1 MLWGQII
8 AVPEPC
14 PSADFLGAERTPSCG
29 HGGLAPRPGGAG
41 EAFPHAG
48 HGTLPYFPTP
58 SISPQ
63 NNPPSHIPG
72 SQRTP
77 SRAGGRLFSQ
87 SPAHE
92 LTSPSANPR
101 RCNWDVSDIQVKT
114 KPTSSCFAFLRRNHL
129 FPQILFRLL
138 KAIGCSRAPRTS
150 WGAWA
155 HGWPYS
161 GDPKGRAAAPPAH
174 AGSFHPWV
182 KPEARHEPWCSS
194 GRRLRGAARMKN
206 PRDPCPEKK
215 QDPGVPVGLVAGLG
229 ESSSQQTSEDQFSA
243 CKQSRQLSG
252 SSAAFQS
259 NQGCL
264 A

>member
-8 AVPEPC
+8 AVREPC

-29 HGGLAPRPGGAG
+29 HGGLAPCPGGIG

-48 HGTLPYFPTP
+48 HSTLPYFPTA

-63 NNPPSHIPG
+63 NNPPKPHPWFAADPKQG
-72 SQRTP
+72 W
-77 SRAGGRLFSQ
+77 GWLFPQ
-87 SPAHE
+87 SLARE

-101 RCNWDVSDIQVKT
+101 RRNWDVSDIQVKT

-138 KAIGCSRAPRTS
+138 KAIGCSGAPRTS

-155 HGWPYS
+155 HGWPYA

-174 AGSFHPWV
+174 AGSFHPWL
-182 KPEARHEPWCSS
+182 KPEARHKPWCSS
-194 GRRLRGAARMKN
+194 RRRFCGAARMKI
-206 PRDPCPEKK
+206 PRDPCPGKK

>member
-1 MLWGQII
+1 MPHGLPWKQALYLQTGLTPGAAGLSWGLPSSDLLRGGSASSSPCPNCSLASRGAASLATQMLWGQII

-150 WGAWA
+150 WGA
-155 HGWPYS
+155 
-161 GDPKGRAAAPPAH
+161 
-174 AGSFHPWV
+174 
-182 KPEARHEPWCSS
+182 
-194 GRRLRGAARMKN
+194 
-206 PRDPCPEKK
+206 
-215 QDPGVPVGLVAGLG
+215 
-229 ESSSQQTSEDQFSA
+229 
-243 CKQSRQLSG
+243 
-252 SSAAFQS
+252 
-259 NQGCL
+259 
-264 A
+264 